1 MLILWDG
8 GSTLHDARVRDMLH
22 NLLCTYLCY
31 VTYPVAP
38 GLADTS
44 KISTLFDIV
53 IFYVSMAEEDNGIV
67 SMMQENRMSYNRF
80 VDQ

>member
-1 MLILWDG
+1 M
-8 GSTLHDARVRDMLH
+8 
-22 NLLCTYLCY
+22 
-31 VTYPVAP
+31 AP

-80 VDQ
+80 VDQWWIEIRYKYNFDVITWCSYNKTVFVTSQAL

>member
-1 MLILWDG
+1 
-8 GSTLHDARVRDMLH
+8 
-22 NLLCTYLCY
+22 
-31 VTYPVAP
+31 VAP